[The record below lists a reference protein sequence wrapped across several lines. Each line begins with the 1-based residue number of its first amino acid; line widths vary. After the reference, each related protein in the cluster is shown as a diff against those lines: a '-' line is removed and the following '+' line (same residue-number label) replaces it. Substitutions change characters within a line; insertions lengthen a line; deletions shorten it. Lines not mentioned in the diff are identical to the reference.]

1 MNHSVPSHHPFLPS
15 TPEEEE
21 EEEEKE
27 EEEEEEEVCL
37 IDEIRANGPCT
48 GKARGSWP
56 GRSVFLKRV
65 GL

>member
-15 TPEEEE
+15 TPE
-21 EEEEKE
+21 E

-56 GRSVFLKRV
+56 GRSFFLKRV

>member
-1 MNHSVPSHHPFLPS
+1 MPLSIRSVSVNHSGPSHHPFLPS
-15 TPEEEE
+15 TP
-21 EEEEKE
+21 

-48 GKARGSWP
+48 GKIRGSWP

>member
-1 MNHSVPSHHPFLPS
+1 MPLSLRSVGVNHSGPSHHPFLLS
-15 TPEEEE
+15 TA
-21 EEEEKE
+21 
-27 EEEEEEEVCL
+27 EEEEEEVCL
-37 IDEIRANGPCT
+37 SDEIRANGPCT

>member
-15 TPEEEE
+15 TPEEE
-21 EEEEKE
+21 E